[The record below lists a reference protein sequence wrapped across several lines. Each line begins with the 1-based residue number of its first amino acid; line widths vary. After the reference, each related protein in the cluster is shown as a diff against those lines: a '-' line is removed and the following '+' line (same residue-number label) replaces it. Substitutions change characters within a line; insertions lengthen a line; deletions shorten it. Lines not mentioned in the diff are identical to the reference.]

1 MIIMVWGNRV
11 GCIIVSYFL
20 GINENENLSTKTNI
34 NRASA
39 MKNGTEVE
47 TTTSRS
53 ATFDKRGLVGI
64 FTMIA
69 VHFMGLGGITNTS

>member
-1 MIIMVWGNRV
+1 MVWGNSV